1 MIKGPGTNWLRP
13 TDITGHSHTHRT
25 HIDIYYLIMSPDTC
39 LYIQYI
45 PIPPHTEFIPIP
57 GIHPPLLIKLLFDLS
72 PPPPSQLP
80 NLSHPNKCT
89 FSKHDRNQDGGVTRI
104 WGISFLI
111 NTLDSYLRISNSH
124 PISRARFHKKLSTK
138 LHIFF

>member
-1 MIKGPGTNWLRP
+1 MKRDTMEFTHKVGRQTRCDTELTTLMIQGPGTNWLRP

-72 PPPPSQLP
+72 PPYALNSPIYP
-80 NLSHPNKCT
+80 T
-89 FSKHDRNQDGGVTRI
+89 
-104 WGISFLI
+104 LI
-111 NTLDSYLRISNSH
+111 NVHFQSTTEIRTGELQEFGE
-124 PISRARFHKKLSTK
+124 FH
-138 LHIFF
+138 F